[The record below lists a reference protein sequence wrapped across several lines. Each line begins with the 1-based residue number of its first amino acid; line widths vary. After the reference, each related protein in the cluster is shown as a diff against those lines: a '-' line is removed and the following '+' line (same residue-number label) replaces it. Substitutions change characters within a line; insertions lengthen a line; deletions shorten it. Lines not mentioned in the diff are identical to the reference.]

1 MGFSQD
7 YSHVPDWVEKPEGY
21 QTGAMVKY
29 EGNVFIAN
37 FWASKPGEGDPNE
50 NGWRLHDELYDVTSS
65 PAAEPARIIGY
76 IPTWRNK
83 EGFDYADEEMY
94 LNITHGIISFL
105 MFDRNNLG
113 EFESKSVDD
122 VNAVLRDVVLTGHRC
137 ETKISIA
144 LGGAVDY
151 GFLYLME
158 HIGNNP
164 DDPVLQKAV
173 KNVVDFVES
182 NGLDGVDL
190 DLECW
195 WDENNDASKDQGGRL
210 KSDGAHPA
218 GKGLTEFAKQLKQ
231 AMPDKIISAA
241 LFATSWYGNC
251 YDPGLAKYVEWL
263 GIMTYDLTGSWN
275 QSPVGP
281 QTALL
286 KIREQKTYAEEQQGE
301 WPGNRKSSGNTT
313 DPMSDNPIL
322 SVEDSLWYW
331 TNPFFTNWQGTG
343 QNLKRNKIAAGV
355 PIYGYDFA
363 YGKEPDDLSG
373 QVAPGYKTIRYK
385 DLLSQFS
392 DAPTA
397 ANGNIKV
404 PGNTPRPPFVSVAG
418 TYPYAHNIYF
428 ETPKTGVDKL
438 NFLKSVGVQGV
449 IIWELTNDVWEGGES
464 LVKAL
469 YQNSG
474 NPEKQAKEVELLPND
489 EVENG
494 AKSPAVAVN
503 DEGIAVKVYQ
513 KDGKMYIR
521 VGQQTEEGFV
531 WLAEEVEATDS
542 GSEPSLAMNNRGY
555 VVLVYE
561 GSDDEL
567 FYRIGRASSSGFWW
581 TGAAQKYGQGIR
593 PYVTLSNGNLVIET
607 HQKGFEIWSQQL
619 VYSTG
624 NISGSTINFL
634 KQDQDYVNGRE
645 PAMTVVEQDGAT
657 TVVEVHMSEG
667 ALETLWARVGDVQSD
682 GSIDW
687 GSDSEY
693 DTGKHASIAAT
704 NDGYIVA
711 VHRSDG
717 TYAKLWYRIGQLNRS
732 AKQVEWITQQ
742 AIAYSTGEY
751 PYVSLARNQE
761 NYILLEA
768 HGADV
773 FDGNLVD
780 KDKPP
785 EFVSMRGSIPL
796 VHELLEE
803 SNFFARV
810 SVDLGSHG
818 LCVSDDGEELYRC
831 ELEIGPSR
839 AEAFFEPIKLA
850 LGFIPFI
857 GSLVSIIENSIA
869 CRDGEQD
876 GCVGL
881 GIDAAFLALEIIPG
895 GAFLKMSGK
904 AGASAIGGMTRA
916 TRRVPVDDVIRDL
929 DKANVG
935 ALGRWWQKRQEAR
948 DRISLEQ
955 AFPCLASNLTL
966 MSEPS
971 ASSLRSIAAV
981 EETQPDPNI
990 LDITTRAVERAQ
1002 PDPDILDIT
1011 TRQTLIKQYNAF
1023 IKKLRDDFNHVNLTP
1038 DGKRLSGDELKRL
1051 ETRWFSKHIKMG
1063 DEMLELK
1070 FRRSDLY
1077 LDFVNDTDI
1086 REVGRYPKAEER
1098 GTASLK
1104 DLQNS
1109 FKDLSNGNF
1118 GNDGIASKPLTLF
1131 AHFLS
1136 EASRI
1141 GPVRQMFYDKVIQ
1154 GGETVNLKDYSG
1166 AVNGWSDVNAKI
1178 ATSNAGSVVTKK
1190 EAPKQVGIAD
1200 SLKFNGNGRDLDF
1213 YYKCGEHGIEVRRS

>member
-1 MGFSQD
+1 MGFSKD

-29 EGNVFIAN
+29 KGNVFVAN
-37 FWASKPGEGDPNE
+37 FWADKPGEGDADK
-50 NGWRLHDELYDVTSS
+50 NGWRLYDELYDVTSS
-65 PAAEPARIIGY
+65 PATAPARIIGY
-76 IPTWRNK
+76 IPTWRK
-83 EGFDYADEEMY
+83 EEGFDYANEEMY
-94 LNITHGIISFL
+94 LHITHGIVSFL

-122 VNAVLRDVVLTGHRC
+122 VNAILSDVVLTGHRC
-137 ETKISIA
+137 EIKISIA
-144 LGGAVDY
+144 LGGATDY
-151 GFLYLME
+151 GFLNLME
-158 HIGNNP
+158 RIGKNP
-164 DDPVLQKAV
+164 ADPVLKKAV
-173 KNVVDFVES
+173 QNVVDFVKS
-182 NGLDGVDL
+182 NDLDGVDL

-210 KSDGAHPA
+210 KSDGAHSA

-251 YDPGLAKYVEWL
+251 YDPELVEYVDWL

-275 QSPVGP
+275 QTPVGP

-286 KIREQKTYAEEQQGE
+286 KIREQSAYAAEQQGA
-301 WPGNRKSSGNTT
+301 WPANRKGSGNET

-331 TNPFFTNWQGTG
+331 TNPFFTNWQGKG
-343 QNLKRNKIAAGV
+343 PNLPRNKIAAGV

-373 QVAPGYKTIRYK
+373 QIAPGYKTIRYK
-385 DLLSQFS
+385 DLLSEFP
-392 DAPTA
+392 DADTA

-404 PGNTPRPPFVSVAG
+404 PGNTPRPPFVSAPG
-418 TYPYAHNIYF
+418 TYPYTHNIYF
-428 ETPKTGVDKL
+428 ETPKTAVDKL

-449 IIWELTNDVWEGGES
+449 IIWELTNDVWEGGKS

-474 NPEKQAKEVELLPND
+474 NPEKQAKELELLPSD

-513 KDGKMYIR
+513 KDDKMYIR

-542 GSEPSLAMNNRGY
+542 GSEPSLALNNQGY

-593 PYVTLSNGNLVIET
+593 PYVALSNGNLVIET
-607 HQKGFEIWSQQL
+607 HQKGFGLGRQQL

-624 NISGSTINFL
+624 NISGSTIVFL
-634 KQDQDYVNGRE
+634 KQDQDYGRGRE
-645 PAMTVVEQDGAT
+645 PAITVVEQDGAT

-667 ALETLWARVGDVQSD
+667 VLETLWAQVGDVQSD

-687 GSDSEY
+687 GGDIEY
-693 DTGKHASIAAT
+693 DTGKHASIAMT
-704 NDGYIVA
+704 DDGYLVA

-717 TYAKLWYRIGQLNRS
+717 AYAKLWYRIGQLDRS
-732 AKQVEWITQQ
+732 AKQVKWITQQ

-773 FDGNLVD
+773 FDGNLID

-803 SNFFARV
+803 SNFFERV

-818 LCVSDDGEELYRC
+818 LCISDDGEELYRC

-876 GCVGL
+876 GCVGI

-895 GAFLKMSGK
+895 GALLKMSGK
-904 AGASAIGGMTRA
+904 AGASAIEGISRA
-916 TRRVPVDDVIRDL
+916 AGKMPVDDVIRGL
-929 DKANVG
+929 DEANVG
-935 ALGRWWQKRQEAR
+935 SLGRWWRKRQEAR
-948 DRISLEQ
+948 ANIDFEKV
-955 AFPCLASNLTL
+955 FPCMQFGRPTSRNITPSVNHLAV
-966 MSEPS
+966 SEDETPDLS
-971 ASSLRSIAAV
+971 VVRAIAPPARVIAADNSIPTLDLSKLLSEDPKDHKNLM
-981 EETQPDPNI
+981 EE
-990 LDITTRAVERAQ
+990 
-1002 PDPDILDIT
+1002 
-1011 TRQTLIKQYNAF
+1011 YNAF
-1023 IKKLRDDFNHVNLTP
+1023 IKGLREDFKNAKKP
-1038 DGKRLSGDELKRL
+1038 ASKDELFLRN
-1051 ETRWFSKHIKMG
+1051 IKMG
-1063 DEMLELK
+1063 EKTLEIGFGKDRLYTNQINGRWLTEGEKHYKDRTKPLEVTKEKIKEAFDEIHSGIFSRDGKNATENLRLYINFTAEAVRFGKVRGLFAYFIKNNVSFDLGKLADLTGNWSLLSGHITSKKGEMVVGIGDPLQEYGGDGKAFNHFFANCELK
-1070 FRRSDLY
+1070 PEYRNKRSL
-1077 LDFVNDTDI
+1077 
-1086 REVGRYPKAEER
+1086 
-1098 GTASLK
+1098 
-1104 DLQNS
+1104 
-1109 FKDLSNGNF
+1109 
-1118 GNDGIASKPLTLF
+1118 
-1131 AHFLS
+1131 
-1136 EASRI
+1136 
-1141 GPVRQMFYDKVIQ
+1141 
-1154 GGETVNLKDYSG
+1154 
-1166 AVNGWSDVNAKI
+1166 
-1178 ATSNAGSVVTKK
+1178 
-1190 EAPKQVGIAD
+1190 
-1200 SLKFNGNGRDLDF
+1200 
-1213 YYKCGEHGIEVRRS
+1213 